1 MDIFNIVSYFFM
13 ALNAEFR
20 VICIYKNRTT
30 TIQVFFFF
38 FINDIYFCLAITSE
52 KHE

>member
-13 ALNAEFR
+13 ALNEEFR
-20 VICIYKNRTT
+20 VIRIYKNRTT
-30 TIQVFFFF
+30 TIQVFF